1 MSRTQRLS
9 LDNHDRTSFNYG
21 TSECSKEVNKSNV
34 LHIHTITHV
43 HGKLIKLI
51 RRELMR
57 DDQSDRVRRRHD
69 RESISNFSLATTFIM
84 QTKIASI
91 KYAKAW

>member
-1 MSRTQRLS
+1 
-9 LDNHDRTSFNYG
+9 
-21 TSECSKEVNKSNV
+21 
-34 LHIHTITHV
+34 
-43 HGKLIKLI
+43 
-51 RRELMR
+51 MR